1 MNEKNYLNETELTE
15 LIASIEKEPLSKAPG
30 YLKEQILHK
39 ASERKPS
46 SLQNTFLIFSVK
58 VAVGAAA
65 AIALLFSLPNMN
77 HYDGFL
83 KNTAILYENE
93 HSLLEELNK
102 KTDWFCNFIT
112 DTANSIF
119 MKEDF

>member
-1 MNEKNYLNETELTE
+1 MSEKNYLNEAELTE

-39 ASERKPS
+39 VSEKKPS
-46 SLQNTFLIFSVK
+46 SLQNTFLIFSAK
-58 VAVGAAA
+58 VAAGAAA
-65 AIALLFSLPNMN
+65 AIALLFSLPNMD
-77 HYDGFL
+77 HYDGYL
-83 KNTAILYENE
+83 KNTAVLYENE
-93 HSLLEELNK
+93 HSLFEELNE
-102 KTDWFCNFIT
+102 KTDRFCNFIT